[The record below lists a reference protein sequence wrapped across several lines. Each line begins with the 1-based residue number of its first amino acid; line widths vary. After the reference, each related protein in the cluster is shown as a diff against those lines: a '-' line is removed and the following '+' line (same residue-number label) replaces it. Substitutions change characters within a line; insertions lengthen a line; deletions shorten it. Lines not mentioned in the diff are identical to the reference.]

1 MSKERIRMV
10 ITLAVLAGAVGLAG
24 SQASA
29 GGSGAP
35 ATLEPATVALDPGS
49 FVTVVDNPY
58 YPLTPGTTLVY
69 EGVRD
74 GQTQIDRVRV
84 TDGTKTIL
92 GIRATVVLDVA
103 RHGDMLLEKTHD
115 WFAQDVEGNVWYL
128 GEDTA
133 EYDPQG
139 NVVSTEGSWQAGVDG
154 AEPGIIMEADPQVAD
169 GYRQEYLAGH
179 AEDQAWILTRSGS
192 VVVPFGRLH
201 RTLLTMEWSPLEPDV
216 VDQKTYAPGI
226 GIVSERTIAGG
237 QEVAELVAVHTG

>member
-1 MSKERIRMV
+1 MTKKPIAIASIGIV
-10 ITLAVLAGAVGLAG
+10 ALGTAVLLL
-24 SQASA
+24 ST
-29 GGSGAP
+29 AP
-35 ATLEPATVALDPGS
+35 ARGSSSAAALDPGN
-49 FVTVVDNPY
+49 FVAVVDNPY
-58 YPLTPGTTLVY
+58 YPLAPGTTLVY
-69 EGVRD
+69 QGVRD

-92 GIRATVVLDVA
+92 GIQATVVLDVA
-103 RHGDMLLEKTHD
+103 RHGGALLEKTHD

-133 EYDPQG
+133 EYDEQG

-154 AEPGIIMEADPQVAD
+154 AEAGIIMEADPQVAD

-179 AEDQAWILTRSGS
+179 AEDQAWILTRGGS

-201 RTLLTMEWSPLEPDV
+201 RTLLTMEWSPLEPKV

-226 GIVSERTIAGG
+226 GIVSERTVAGG

>member
-1 MSKERIRMV
+1 MSKRRIGMA
-10 ITLAVLAGAVGLAG
+10 ITLAMVGAVGLAG

-35 ATLEPATVALDPGS
+35 TLEPAAATLDPGN
-49 FVTVVDNPY
+49 FVTEVDNPY
-58 YPLTPGTTLVY
+58 YPLPPGMTLVY
-69 EGVRD
+69 KGVRD
-74 GQTQIDRVRV
+74 GQSQIDRVRV

-92 GIRATVVLDVA
+92 GVQATVVLDVA
-103 RHGDMLLEKTHD
+103 RHGGALLEKTHD
-115 WFAQDVEGNVWYL
+115 WFAQDVDGNVWYL

-133 EYDPQG
+133 EYDEQG
-139 NVVSTEGSWQAGVDG
+139 NVVSTEGSWQTGVDG
-154 AEPGIIMEADPQVAD
+154 AEAGIIMEADPQIAD

-179 AEDQAWILTRSGS
+179 AEDQAWILTRGGS

-201 RTLLTMEWSPLEPDV
+201 RTLLTMEWSPLEPNV

-226 GIVSERTIAGG
+226 GIVSERTVAGG

>member
-1 MSKERIRMV
+1 MSRKLIA
-10 ITLAVLAGAVGLAG
+10 IASAAALLLGAVVVA

-29 GGSGAP
+29 HGS
-35 ATLEPATVALDPGS
+35 TATVALDPGN

-58 YPLTPGTTLVY
+58 YPLSPGTTLVY

-74 GQTQIDRVRV
+74 GQTQIDRVKV
-84 TDGTKTIL
+84 TARMKSIQGVE
-92 GIRATVVLDVA
+92 AVVVVDVA

-154 AEPGIIMEADPQVAD
+154 AVAGIIMEADPQIAD

-226 GIVSERTIAGG
+226 GIVSERTVAGG